1 LKKLLLDMVAAY
13 RPRHE
18 LQKVAPRNFD
28 AFFLPR
34 KQVKKDSRNSCGAV
48 PRKGRPAFA
57 IRGFS
62 GAISSFACRNQAAE
76 TKEGKIP

>member
-1 LKKLLLDMVAAY
+1 MVAVY

-28 AFFLPR
+28 AFFA
-34 KQVKKDSRNSCGAV
+34 KGQKKTGQNSCGAV
-48 PRKGRPAFA
+48 AAKGRPAFA

-62 GAISSFACRNQAAE
+62 RAISSFACRNQATE
-76 TKEGKIP
+76 TKEGKTP